1 MVAARQIWA
10 ILRKDIVLELRTKEM
25 LISMF
30 IFVMLTM
37 VIFNYAFAAEKTDLT
52 PFGGGM
58 LWVAFIYTALLGL
71 NRSFSHEKDEN
82 CLEGLLLSPM
92 DRSYVFVAK
101 VLGNLL
107 FISIIELVTIPIFTV
122 FFIRYNYTPNLFIF
136 LAGLFLGSV
145 AISTVG
151 TFLATITVNTRISDM
166 LFPILALPIM
176 MPALTSIVIISG
188 AALSGPIKGITVDQT
203 SAALQF
209 LVGYDIVFLVVG
221 YGIYDFVLGE

>member
-1 MVAARQIWA
+1 MTAARQIWA

-58 LWVAFIYTALLGL
+58 LWVAFTYTSLLGL

-107 FISIIELVTIPIFTV
+107 FISIIELVTVPIFTV
-122 FFIRYNYTPNLFIF
+122 FFIRYNYAPNLLIF

-188 AALSGPIKGITVDQT
+188 ATMAGPITGITADQIG
-203 SAALQF
+203 AALQF
-209 LVGYDIVFLVVG
+209 LLGYDIVFLVVG

>member
-1 MVAARQIWA
+1 LTAARQIWA

-58 LWVAFIYTALLGL
+58 LWVAFTYTSLLGL

-107 FISIIELVTIPIFTV
+107 FISIIELVTVPIFTV
-122 FFIRYNYTPNLFIF
+122 FFIRYNYAPNLLIF

-188 AALSGPIKGITVDQT
+188 ATMAGPITGITADQIG
-203 SAALQF
+203 AALQF
-209 LVGYDIVFLVVG
+209 LLGYDIVFLVVG